1 MPHRLS
7 GYRVPSVCHASGV
20 TAPPNFQSQCAIHS
34 PCQRS
39 GRPTNPAVTVCHLL
53 TAMAMYPPCRLSGHR
68 VSPAHYDDSVHPAD
82 FTVTVCHPF
91 AMMAVWLS
99 CRLSGH
105 RVSPARHNGYV
116 PAVPTFWSPCITRSP
131 RWRSTHLANFTVTVS
146 SARRDG
152 GILPRQLSYHYV
164 LSASRECDVL
174 AQPTLQSPMSK
185 ALAREPNKR
194 YSERLML
201 MIHYSY
207 VI

>member
-116 PAVPTFWSPCITRSP
+116 PALPTFWSPCITRSP
-131 RWRSTHLANFTVTVS
+131 RWRSTHLANFTVTVCHLLAATAVS
-146 SARRDG
+146 SPANFPITMCYLLPASAMCSPSQHCSHQCQRRWRENQISDT
-152 GILPRQLSYHYV
+152 
-164 LSASRECDVL
+164 ASG
-174 AQPTLQSPMSK
+174 
-185 ALAREPNKR
+185 
-194 YSERLML
+194 
-201 MIHYSY
+201 
-207 VI
+207 